1 MKFPKV
7 TRSKLILA
15 LRSMRVGGLVY
26 KSDLLVPSATEGGE
40 EPDVNALEDVVLQD
54 DGQYLAHYGTQL
66 PGMCQHELTSFTF
79 ISCATFWQLCALF
92 QKPHNSGIGRQ
103 LPISEL
109 CCWHVHMC
117 DVARPSTLLKLS
129 YWLW

>member
-1 MKFPKV
+1 MSPTSDPDKPYKVMKLPKV

-66 PGMCQHELTSFTF
+66 FEDQACVNMS
-79 ISCATFWQLCALF
+79 
-92 QKPHNSGIGRQ
+92 
-103 LPISEL
+103 
-109 CCWHVHMC
+109 
-117 DVARPSTLLKLS
+117 
-129 YWLW
+129 